1 MKTTRIIKINY
12 SLQRNF
18 RLCCYPLKRKKT
30 EDYSWFYCKQVQE
43 MSQRTLPEAVLHQGQ
58 GDKGEVLPRLRYK
71 KPEFF

>member
-1 MKTTRIIKINY
+1 
-12 SLQRNF
+12 
-18 RLCCYPLKRKKT
+18 
-30 EDYSWFYCKQVQE
+30 